1 MKYSIEEA
9 KELVIRGGK
18 ILAESGLI
26 ARTWGNISARI
37 SDDKFVITPSGLA
50 YETLTP
56 GQIVEVNIADCSY
69 EGDIKP
75 SSEKGIHA
83 DTYRLR
89 PDVNYIIHTH
99 QQMASVLSIE
109 GKDIVPVNDEYK
121 QILGDIVPCAA
132 YGMSSTGKLRKN
144 VVKALSSNPRC
155 KAVLMKYHGTICM
168 GEDLD
173 NSFEIAQTLEKMSK
187 DIYERSCGKN
197 KSGKNIKSAVQIRDY
212 GSSCREG
219 NKFILQCNGKSSE
232 YLIEKLPEAAPE
244 AAVLHAEIYK
254 SCDALY
260 IIHSTDDEIVE
271 VSSTGRELRP
281 FMDDLVQIVGVNI
294 RTVKDALLNTR
305 AIAKELKKK
314 NAVLIE
320 NEGALC
326 TGKTESDAKAAA
338 MILRKGCAADLYAA
352 SINKTDYLSTMD
364 AHIQRFVYK
373 NKYSKMK
380 EQRG

>member
-1 MKYSIEEA
+1 MKKSIEEA
-9 KELVIRGGK
+9 KELVVHGGK
-18 ILAESGLI
+18 ILVESGLI
-26 ARTWGNISARI
+26 ARTWGNISTRI

-56 GQIVEVNIADCSY
+56 DQIVEVNIADCSY

-109 GKDIVPVNDEYK
+109 GKDIVPLNDEYK
-121 QILGDIVPCAA
+121 QVLGDIVPCAA

-144 VVKALSSNPRC
+144 VVKALRCNPGC
-155 KAVLMKYHGTICM
+155 KSVLMKYHGTICM
-168 GEDLD
+168 GKDLD
-173 NSFEIAQTLEKMSK
+173 NSFEIAKTLERMSK
-187 DIYERSCGKN
+187 DIYDQSCGKN
-197 KSGKNIKSAVQIRDY
+197 KKNAVQVRDY

-219 NKFILQCNGKSSE
+219 NRFILQCNGKSSE

-244 AAVLHAEIYK
+244 AAVLHSEIYK
-254 SCDALY
+254 SCNALY

-271 VSSTGRELRP
+271 VSGAGRELRP

-294 RTVKDALLNTR
+294 KTVKNALLNSRT
-305 AIAKELKKK
+305 IAKELKNK

-326 TGKTESDAKAAA
+326 TGKTESDAKAAV

-352 SINKTDYLSTMD
+352 AINKTDYLSMMD